1 MSDCVQGIEPCECKG
16 KGHRFQRV
24 GLLGCF
30 SLVKERKE
38 RKEWD
43 LRKRSPKPFWEFKT
57 VNSCWW
63 LNAKSPVV
71 DIHEW
76 ILSHFTPHKLCH
88 KYAGKFA
95 LQYKLGVDIPG
106 RKPGVDAGFL
116 PCREVYPHKFFNK
129 VLTHFPEPG
138 ERVKASYTTGTPTML
153 TKPSG
158 QKRGPIRGRSWLCRE
173 G

>member
-1 MSDCVQGIEPCECKG
+1 
-16 KGHRFQRV
+16 
-24 GLLGCF
+24 
-30 SLVKERKE
+30 
-38 RKEWD
+38 
-43 LRKRSPKPFWEFKT
+43 
-57 VNSCWW
+57 
-63 LNAKSPVV
+63 
-71 DIHEW
+71 
-76 ILSHFTPHKLCH
+76 LSHFTPHKLCH